1 MLSGLVVDGDN
12 KPISGAMI
20 KINNLSVA
28 EQAVSDQDG
37 LYYSRLLPAGGYWV
51 YVYVGGQRLK
61 AGRIFLSASSGAERY
76 YNIKVAGDK
85 ASLMISDHDPFAT
98 AYLQKVKGRPMSFD
112 VLDGPN
118 TAVLMLDAS
127 QQPKYRSTNWSDGK

>member
-1 MLSGLVVDGDN
+1 MKTGCKIILTIIFLMLLSPVWAQRSYMLSGLVVDGDN

-51 YVYVGGQRLK
+51 YVYVGGQRLNPHCSL
-61 AGRIFLSASSGAERY
+61 AG
-76 YNIKVAGDK
+76 
-85 ASLMISDHDPFAT
+85 
-98 AYLQKVKGRPMSFD
+98 
-112 VLDGPN
+112 
-118 TAVLMLDAS
+118 
-127 QQPKYRSTNWSDGK
+127 